1 MHGRGR
7 DGTLDVGVTAIGSVR
22 ASSLAEETANWV
34 MLKPAIGGRPETLAL
49 KVKLTNLLGTIPV
62 RRLGQRTW
70 CFASL
75 GLILA

>member
-1 MHGRGR
+1 M
-7 DGTLDVGVTAIGSVR
+7 GVIAICSVR

-34 MLKPAIGGRPETLAL
+34 VLKPAIGSRPEAFAL
-49 KVKLTNLLGTIPV
+49 KVKFTNLLGAIPV

-70 CFASL
+70 CLASL